1 MPHGRAGEEEPMEI
15 VWCCRCDKE
24 SELTEEPRHAETG
37 EPLTVCC
44 HGTDY
49 EILIEHEAEPP
60 EDWPDDFASD
70 MAQNAY
76 ESGLRR

>member
-1 MPHGRAGEEEPMEI
+1 MEI

-60 EDWPDDFASD
+60 DDYDDDDAW
-70 MAQNAY
+70 MQAQDSY
-76 ESGLRR
+76 ERFLFHDAGC